1 VATFPVNLLRFDL
14 SKDLILSTPHE
25 SAQLLISL
33 YDLRREE
40 KMREARHWVV
50 RSFHPDSVEDFRTT
64 MKTDEFTY
72 VRQVMSYWDMAASF
86 VVHGAIIPEMFQAVS
101 GEMLAAYCKVEHM
114 IDELREDQKV
124 MLYKNIEEV
133 AADWPMAKK
142 RMSHMREYFKS

>member
-1 VATFPVNLLRFDL
+1 M
-14 SKDLILSTPHE
+14 LSTPHE

-40 KMREARHWVV
+40 KMREARNWVV
-50 RSFHPDSVEDFRTT
+50 RSFHPQSVGDFRVAMETEEST
-64 MKTDEFTY
+64 H

-133 AADWPMAKK
+133 AADWPMGKE
-142 RMSHMREYFKS
+142 RMSAMREYFKSL